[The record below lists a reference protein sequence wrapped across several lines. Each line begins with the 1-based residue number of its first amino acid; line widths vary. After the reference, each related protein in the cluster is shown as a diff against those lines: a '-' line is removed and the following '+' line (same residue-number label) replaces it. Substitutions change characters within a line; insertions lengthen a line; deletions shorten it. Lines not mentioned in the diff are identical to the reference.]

1 MTDEKRSGEALRPS
15 TGATLLVSLDN
26 EIAQVKGRREWSS
39 EDRHG
44 VSLVKDGPL
53 NLLLMVLK
61 RGAKLGEHRTRGPIT
76 VHVLSGDVR
85 FSIRGEP
92 VKLSAGSVVA
102 LDRDIPHSLE
112 ALDESALLLTT
123 AMG

>member
-15 TGATLLVSLDN
+15 SGATLLVSLDN
-26 EIAQVKGRREWSS
+26 EIAQVKRRPEWSS
-39 EDRHG
+39 EDRHA

-61 RGAKLGEHRTRGPIT
+61 KGAKLGKHRTRGPIA
-76 VHVLSGDVR
+76 VHVLSGDVW

-92 VKLSAGSVVA
+92 VKLSAGSLVA
-102 LDRDIPHSLE
+102 LDRDIVHSIE
-112 ALDESALLLTT
+112 ALNESVLLLTT
-123 AMG
+123 AIG